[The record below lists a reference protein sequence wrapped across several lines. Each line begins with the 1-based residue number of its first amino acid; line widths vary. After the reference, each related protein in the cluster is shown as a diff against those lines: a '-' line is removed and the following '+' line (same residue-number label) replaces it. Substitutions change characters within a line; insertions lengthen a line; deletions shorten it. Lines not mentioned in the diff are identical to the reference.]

1 MKFWKVLVILLCIIL
16 LLTGLIVAGIGVG
29 VYLWRAPSRPAES
42 VTAAIMVDGRIFIS
56 EDNLYDAFGEYDSC
70 TKDADSTANIDM
82 TDGSLS
88 VSYYLGETAEY
99 DPVNR
104 RLLIEFGVTEV
115 DGLNSDSVRFFLVSD
130 CTASG
135 EPVISPMLKA
145 GQCFTSFPCEAL
157 NGDEKATFYVVAYL
171 NGTGTAATASG
182 GIFGIFNRG
191 EEKSD
196 AMFITI
202 GEKNISFTHVSGTVT
217 PDPEENG
224 GIVDRAD
231 LAEIIVGS
239 WVTAYRGES
248 TIYTTYYEFSADGT
262 YYAGGCEYM
271 HASQAPELFGE
282 DAEGW
287 QVVPMGYP
295 YEHGTYSVGDGYI
308 EIVCLGDDFDTYA
321 EPFVARLEI
330 SDYNGSTAVFVTTHT
345 DFVSEPRRFAKNFD
359 YERVEE
365 LCEVLGVDTAP

>member
-70 TKDADSTANIDM
+70 TKDADSTSDIDM

-115 DGLNSDSVRFFLVSD
+115 NGLNSDSARFFLVSD

-171 NGTGTAATASG
+171 NGRGTAATASG
-182 GIFGIFNRG
+182 GIFGIFDRG

-202 GEKNISFTHVSGTVT
+202 GEKNVSFTPVSGTVT
-217 PDPEENG
+217 PDPEAGATQGVRQE
-224 GIVDRAD
+224 D
-231 LAEIIVGS
+231 LVGS
-239 WVTAYRGES
+239 WVTAVRSGSYINTE
-248 TIYTTYYEFSADGT
+248 YYEFKADGT
-262 YYAGGCEYM
+262 FVLGGVEYM
-271 HASQAPELFGE
+271 HTSHAPELFAGYE
-282 DAEGW
+282 EGW
-287 QVVPMGYP
+287 HAAPMGFPYSYGTYEINGDEIILSYLGSDVEEP
-295 YEHGTYSVGDGYI
+295 YEEPIVHAIKIFSFSGDRAVFGG
-308 EIVCLGDDFDTYA
+308 EQ
-321 EPFVARLEI
+321 
-330 SDYNGSTAVFVTTHT
+330 DYNADEQYVFL
-345 DFVSEPRRFAKNFD
+345 KNFSYD
-359 YERVEE
+359 NVAE
-365 LCEVLGVDTAP
+365 LCDALGTDTTP